1 MENQMLAAISE
12 PRSLCTI
19 ARDIRSTWPKV
30 YFGAV
35 PYLAAMSSLDSITDS
50 YGADDAKSIVLY
62 FLANAS
68 TWRGPDAKRIK
79 DELKRMAGYKVRR

>member
-1 MENQMLAAISE
+1 MT
-12 PRSLCTI
+12 RSLAEI
-19 ARDIRSTWPKV
+19 ARDISKHWKPM

-35 PYLAAMSSLDSITDS
+35 PYYMAMKELTSIDDNYHADS
-50 YGADDAKSIVLY
+50 AKSVVLY

-79 DELKRMAGYKVRR
+79 QELKQMVGIK